1 MEPVF
6 VQGLFQEAS
15 IPKKDLRKKWANI
28 TSERDKKMEQLRYLK
43 EQFTYYLSKTN
54 ELEYEL
60 NRLAEEI
67 ERLRPL
73 MIADVMS
80 IQGLSQEASIPK
92 EDLRKKWANITSERD
107 KKLEQLR
114 YLKEQ
119 FTYYSSKTKE
129 LEYELNRLAEE
140 IERLRPL
147 MFADVMTQQ

>member
-1 MEPVF
+1 MEPDF
-6 VQGLFQEAS
+6 VQRLFQEAS
-15 IPKKDLRKKWANI
+15 IPKKDLREKWVNI
-28 TSERDKKMEQLRYLK
+28 TSDRDKKMEQLRYLK
-43 EQFTYYLSKTN
+43 EQFTYYFSKTK
-54 ELEYEL
+54 ELEYDL

-92 EDLRKKWANITSERD
+92 EDLRKKWANITSDRD
-107 KKLEQLR
+107 KKMEQLR

-119 FTYYSSKTKE
+119 FAYYFSKTKE

-140 IERLRPL
+140 VERLRPL
-147 MFADVMTQQ
+147 MIADCMAQQ